1 MTFAVAAG
9 FHNFNNKPSLLFQQ
23 SKNETLDV
31 FVFVTEMYVIH
42 SSPPKWQSY
51 AEKIDDVSAAGIEE
65 GMIHIGN

>member
-1 MTFAVAAG
+1 M
-9 FHNFNNKPSLLFQQ
+9 
-23 SKNETLDV
+23 
-31 FVFVTEMYVIH
+31 FVFVTEMYIIH